1 MFSQILDV
9 NHLWDT
15 QYRQLQAET
24 TQEISELK
32 QKIELLTCDDSQKRF
47 DKLWIKTKDM
57 VDVERRAKE
66 QAKEEK
72 QVLKFSLLF
81 SSSITWM
88 ITAMFC
94 SARNTS
100 YFTHIF

>member
-88 ITAMFC
+88 ITAMFY

>member
-88 ITAMFC
+88 ITAMFYR
-94 SARNTS
+94 ARNTS